1 MRSPLLRSKKTAVK
15 AFTLLELLVVC
26 GVLLVLMGLLFP
38 AIRAVKAQGNSTK
51 CMANLK
57 QIGVLLH
64 AESADNNGV
73 VKFQSYTTPGTTK
86 RWNNYLIE
94 GGYLEASSKIPFC
107 PSVAV
112 SNGVMASGMGGYV
125 YGGVIFAEA
134 TDPYSTFVDGISTSR
149 AVRLSSIDRPSQYWL
164 LTDSWSLQ
172 LNHQTYYIDRS
183 SGSSSRMQLRH
194 QGRANT
200 LFADGHVRGMDL
212 NETKN
217 YSIYPLVNA
226 FDEKGRGVTK

>member
-1 MRSPLLRSKKTAVK
+1 MRSPFFQSKITQVK

-38 AIRAVKAQGNSTK
+38 ALQAMKAEGNSSR
-51 CMANLK
+51 CIANLK
-57 QIGVLLH
+57 QIGALLH
-64 AESADNNGV
+64 AESADNNGI

-94 GGYLEASSKIPFC
+94 GGYLEANSKVPFC

-112 SNGVMASGMGGYV
+112 SNGIMASGMGGYV

-134 TDPYSTFVDGISTSR
+134 TDPHSAFVDGISTSR
-149 AVRLSSIDRPSQYWL
+149 AIRLSSIDRPSQYWL

-172 LNHQTYYIDRS
+172 LNHQTYYIDKS
-183 SGSSSRMQLRH
+183 SGSSSRIHLRH

-200 LFADGHVRGMDL
+200 LFADGHVHGVDL

-217 YSIYPLVNA
+217 YSIHPLSNA
-226 FDEKGRGVTK
+226 FEKGRGVVK